1 MKRGPAGTLS
11 RPRHLLRTAQR
22 PAACRG
28 PSQQRATCGTATL
41 LQASPQQVLRFP
53 GPHPL
58 SVPQAGEL
66 DQLDF
71 ITSTEFDR
79 LSLLLRPLGRCE
91 VGNGGSP
98 DHSHHSTSPMDTER
112 NSPFTGGPPLSASLG
127 LLLALYEAKHNQLR
141 LQPLETL
148 DLWHVKYQLRSD
160 EQQHCYR
167 GFVSLC

>member
-1 MKRGPAGTLS
+1 MGKRGPAGTLTGPS
-11 RPRHLLRTAQR
+11 HLLRTAQR

-28 PSQQRATCGTATL
+28 PSQQCATCGTATL

-112 NSPFTGGPPLSASLG
+112 DSPFTSGPPLSAPLD
-127 LLLALYEAKHNQLR
+127 LLLALYKAKHNQLR
-141 LQPLETL
+141 LPPLETL
-148 DLWHVKYQLRSD
+148 DLWHVKY
-160 EQQHCYR
+160 
-167 GFVSLC
+167 